1 MKTKD
6 NLSQVKGTKC
16 CNKETH
22 HKVLPRVPSYAPGD
36 RQRYFHGL
44 RDGVSYPQQI
54 VTKIKSAWVHILVFS
69 KILFHLFK
77 YTLKTQTLEWWLH
90 TPSHTKVILQS
101 CTFGIKPQ
109 LFSGGYTIKQYNIQ

>member
-6 NLSQVKGTKC
+6 NLSQVKGTQC

-22 HKVLPRVPSYAPGD
+22 HKVLPRVPSCAPGD

-44 RDGVSYPQQI
+44 RDGVSHPQQI
-54 VTKIKSAWVHILVFS
+54 VTKRKSAWVHILVFS

-77 YTLKTQTLEWWLH
+77 YTLKAQTLE
-90 TPSHTKVILQS
+90 
-101 CTFGIKPQ
+101 
-109 LFSGGYTIKQYNIQ
+109 